1 MAEQFKLTSELTD
14 QIIFAMENQKE
25 SFVLDTESLVL
36 SSTSLADESRKEFL
50 LNVPDWTPSDG
61 YQLMDSFA
69 TSLKNPIYRERL
81 REILNSGRGVFRG
94 FKNVLK
100 ERSDLEN
107 AWFLHKDREMKRRVR
122 NWYAELCDYWGI
134 ESLGEEPEELDDL
147 FLDDF
152 SIELISTNEEIL
164 EQIGES
170 FRNELYMDSP
180 DGLRSMLL
188 RHHYDPQRTADLAV
202 GARSPDGSL
211 CGVISLFLDTEEE
224 KIYAAF
230 DSFYVLPEYRGA
242 GIAAGLLD
250 YLLEHCY
257 HNRVESILLILPPEG
272 EVLRRSLE
280 RRGFKII
287 GPCLLLNLEH
297 WYYEQQNHS

>member
-1 MAEQFKLTSELTD
+1 MAEQFKLTPELID

-36 SSTSLADESRKEFL
+36 YTASSADKSRKDFL
-50 LNVPDWTPSDG
+50 LPVPDWTPSDG
-61 YQLMDSFA
+61 YHLMDSFA
-69 TSLKNPIYRERL
+69 ISLKNPVYRERL

-122 NWYAELCDYWGI
+122 NWYAELCEYWGI
-134 ESLGEEPEELDDL
+134 ESLGDEPEEIDDL

-152 SIELISTNEEIL
+152 SMELIPSDDEIL
-164 EQIGES
+164 EQIRVS
-170 FRNELYMDSP
+170 LRNELYRDSP
-180 DGLRSMLL
+180 EGLKTMLL

-202 GARSPDGSL
+202 GATSPDGSI
-211 CGVISLFLDTEEE
+211 CGVISVYLDNEDN
-224 KIYAAF
+224 KIYAAL
-230 DSFYVLPEYRGA
+230 DSLYVLPEYRGA

-250 YLLEHCY
+250 YLLDHCY
-257 HNRVESILLILPPEG
+257 HNSVETILLILPPEG
-272 EVLRRSLE
+272 EVLSRSLE
-280 RRGFKII
+280 RRGFKAL
-287 GPCLLLNLEH
+287 GPCLLLNLEK
-297 WYYEQQNHS
+297 WYYEQQNLS